1 MRKSI
6 ITFLSCLSLIVA
18 VASCTTSKQT
28 AITRL
33 ERFSYDLRDNGQY
46 YSFKD
51 WERAADEFT
60 KIRKSIGKHDLT
72 GDERHY
78 VGELEGQ
85 CAGYVYNGLKGRVQN
100 FGSELNG
107 ILQGLLDLISRG
119 FEEIPSFCSP
129 FLGFFLFVRRF
140 ACPVAPFALERER
153 PPSHRP
159 GARRRWCERC
169 C

>member
-6 ITFLSCLSLIVA
+6 ITFLSCLSLILA
-18 VASCTTSKQT
+18 VSSCTTSKQT

-100 FGSELNG
+100 FGSEMNG
-107 ILQGLLDLISRG
+107 ILQGLLDLISR
-119 FEEIPSFCSP
+119 
-129 FLGFFLFVRRF
+129 
-140 ACPVAPFALERER
+140 
-153 PPSHRP
+153 
-159 GARRRWCERC
+159 
-169 C
+169 